1 MNINKQYNMY
11 FILISLS
18 KEGRV
23 KEVQSCTSSQ
33 KREGPTGRSGLT
45 MGQRSKQNC
54 LGMGSY
60 STQPVFASHELL

>member
-11 FILISLS
+11 FILISLF

-33 KREGPTGRSGLT
+33 KREGPTGRSGL
-45 MGQRSKQNC
+45 MAGERSK
-54 LGMGSY
+54 
-60 STQPVFASHELL
+60 